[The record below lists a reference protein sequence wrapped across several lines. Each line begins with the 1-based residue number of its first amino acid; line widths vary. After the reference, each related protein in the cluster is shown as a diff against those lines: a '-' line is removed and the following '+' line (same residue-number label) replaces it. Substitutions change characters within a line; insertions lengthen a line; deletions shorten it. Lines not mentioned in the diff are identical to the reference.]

1 MRKLL
6 LGLAAIFLWA
16 GAAQAQTPFY
26 QGKTVTIIVG
36 YLAGDGYA
44 MSRQRRGD
52 TTVFTHT
59 EIQPEFE
66 GKGLGSVLARAAL
79 DGARDTGLTVVPECL
94 FIRGYIESH
103 PEYTELLESR

>member
-1 MRKLL
+1 MT
-6 LGLAAIFLWA
+6 AAKIA
-16 GAAQAQTPFY
+16 DNPEAARFEVRID
-26 QGKTVTIIVG
+26 GR
-36 YLAGDGYA
+36 LAGFAQY
-44 MSRQRRGD
+44 QLRGG
-52 TTVFTHT
+52 TIVFTHT

>member
-1 MRKLL
+1 MT
-6 LGLAAIFLWA
+6 AAKIA
-16 GAAQAQTPFY
+16 DNPEAARFEVRID
-26 QGKTVTIIVG
+26 GR
-36 YLAGDGYA
+36 LAGFAQY
-44 MSRQRRGD
+44 QLRGG
-52 TTVFTHT
+52 TIVFPPT